1 MFAFEND
8 VASYLDI
15 DYEDLTVTNLLDK
28 YSIQTNSSFLYNQ
41 TDDYRALAEY
51 ISSLYIENQDIP
63 KDILFEINTN
73 LHFKAFLVFLVNEKM
88 QNILADNST
97 VVFKEV
103 VTIVNLLSFGRKY
116 EIFESYDF
124 YNLEKLGTLFKDYEK
139 NIQELF
145 DKDEED
151 YEITFNQYVAL
162 IETINELCLI
172 NSTDV
177 LRKKTI
183 NPLIDTI
190 SETINT
196 LKYSVQL
203 SEEKINRLN
212 NILGKLLFFYS
223 HIPYIN
229 TINKDAKYLIE
240 EFTFNFEK
248 ICNGYH
254 LSKNTN
260 FGVDKNKEKYY
271 QIYLNSITTILL
283 TLIYKLE
290 NTYEIKEY
298 DDINLFKEIIE
309 LYIQE
314 VTHKRHGEFSSLG
327 ELKKSLLTN
336 YNYIYDND
344 LELED
349 SLYILDEFIEK
360 KDFNNS
366 NMSLLHSLI
375 LFSNNIKEE
384 KLLKI
389 ISMLI
394 SLEKF
399 KNDYHEF
406 YKLNICDVIINRF
419 INNKNKEAIT
429 QSIVEK
435 IVLYIE
441 KNKIASHLMSIYSK
455 LYLSLS
461 YYYSDSNTFNEL
473 EKSKL
478 YYYNYLAIN
487 GKDLLE
493 NEYDNINKEI
503 LHNHGKRSIDELNLE
518 NVLVSDAKYIE
529 IGAKLLDKYFEQ
541 QDINLKFNINQ
552 KLSNI
557 VTEIFTDEGL
567 NDDTLNHYIEAFISR
582 DIFHGLTFVAIDGL
596 CEHECRLIDLGYE
609 KIEIPLLDGYKLKMA
624 YSNVYK
630 HIFESIYEKNKEYI
644 KQNIINLIVSYIKSI
659 PIYHDTITGLKN
671 QEKLETDLL
680 RMNNE
685 EFIFIEIYI
694 KNLES
699 MNRKY
704 GYKKTNNIFKSYIE
718 EISLDIELYRLT
730 GPKVGFIL
738 KKDSD
743 YTSTIEKIKNIN
755 FKFNEEFI
763 KSNLIIAV
771 SWGNA
776 NNIIDKSSHCMSLAQ
791 NEEKGYYEFK

>member
-8 VASYLDI
+8 ITSYLDVE
-15 DYEDLTVTNLLDK
+15 YEDLTVANLLNK
-28 YSIQTNSSFLYNQ
+28 YDIQTDSSFLYNQ
-41 TDDYRALAEY
+41 TDDYRALADF
-51 ISSLYIENQDIP
+51 ISSLYIQNKDIP
-63 KDILFEINTN
+63 EDILVEITTN

-88 QNILADNST
+88 QNILSDNST
-97 VVFKEV
+97 VLFKEV
-103 VTIVNLLSFGRKY
+103 VTIVNLLSFGKKY

-124 YNLEKLGTLFKDYEK
+124 YNLEKLGNLFREYEK
-139 NIQELF
+139 TIQELF
-145 DKDEED
+145 EKDEED

-183 NPLIDTI
+183 NPLIETI
-190 SETINT
+190 SETINI
-196 LKYSVQL
+196 LKYSVKL
-203 SEEKINRLN
+203 DEEKINRLN

-240 EFTFNFEK
+240 EFTFNLEK

-260 FGVDKNKEKYY
+260 FGADTNKEEYY
-271 QIYLNSITTILL
+271 QVYLNSVTTILL

-290 NTYEIKEY
+290 NTYKQEEY
-298 DDINLFKEIIE
+298 DNINLFKEIIE
-309 LYIQE
+309 LYVEEI
-314 VTHKRHGEFSSLG
+314 THKRHGEFNSIG
-327 ELKKSLLTN
+327 ELKSSLISN

-349 SLYILDEFIEK
+349 SLYIIDEFIEK
-360 KDFNNS
+360 KDFNSS
-366 NMSLLHSLI
+366 NMSILHSLI
-375 LFSNNIKEE
+375 LFTNDIEEE

-389 ISMLI
+389 VNMLI
-394 SLEKF
+394 SLDKF

-406 YKLNICDVIINRF
+406 YKLNICDVIVNRF
-419 INNKNKEAIT
+419 IKNKNKEAINDRLVED
-429 QSIVEK
+429 IVA
-435 IVLYIE
+435 YIE

-461 YYYSDSNTFNEL
+461 YYYSDSNTFEKI

-478 YYYNYLAIN
+478 YYYSYLAIN

-493 NEYDNINKEI
+493 NEYSLINKEI
-503 LHNHGKRSIDELNLE
+503 LYNHGRRSIDELSLE
-518 NVLVSDAKYIE
+518 NVLVSDTKYIE

-596 CEHECRLIDLGYE
+596 CKHECRLIDLGYE
-609 KIEIPLLDGYKLKMA
+609 KIEIPLIDGYKLKMA

-630 HIFESIYEKNKEYI
+630 HIFESIYEKNKEFI

-680 RMNNE
+680 NMDNK
-685 EFIFIEIYI
+685 EFIFIEFYLN
-694 KNLES
+694 NLEI
-699 MNRKY
+699 MNKKY
-704 GYKKTNNIFKSYIE
+704 GYKKTNNIFKSYIQDL
-718 EISLDIELYRLT
+718 SSFSELYRLT
-730 GPKVGFIL
+730 GPKFGLIL
-738 KKDSD
+738 KENSD
-743 YTSTIEKIKNIN
+743 YNSTIEKIKEIN
-755 FKFNEEFI
+755 LKFNDENI
-763 KSNLIIAV
+763 KANLTIAV
-771 SWGNA
+771 SWGNPT
-776 NNIIDKSSHCMSLAQ
+776 NIIEKSSHCMSLAQ
-791 NEEKGYYEFK
+791 SEPNNYYEFK